1 MLFCLQDPES
11 LEELYDKPHIPQNI
25 DILNVAK
32 PAELDLEL
40 LGADFSDPTLTKP
53 EPV

>member
-1 MLFCLQDPES
+1 MLICNQDPES

-40 LGADFSDPTLTKP
+40 LGADFSNPTLTKP